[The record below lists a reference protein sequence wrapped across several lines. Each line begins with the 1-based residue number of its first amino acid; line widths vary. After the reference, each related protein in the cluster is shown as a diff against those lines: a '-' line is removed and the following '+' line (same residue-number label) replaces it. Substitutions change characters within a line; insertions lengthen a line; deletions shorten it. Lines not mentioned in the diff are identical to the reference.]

1 MRNVSERSSLK
12 KAEKRIQQLKKEILF
27 HERKYYRDND
37 PQITDTEFDFL
48 VKELES
54 LEALYPELSTPDSPT
69 QRVGERP
76 LQGFA
81 SVHHRI
87 PMLSLDNCYNP
98 EELQEF
104 EDRIRKSI
112 PQAELEYVVELKID
126 GLGISV
132 IYRNGILEQ
141 AITRGDGIRGDEVT
155 ANVKTIK
162 SLPLTIPI
170 QDTIEVRGEIFLPF
184 ASFQNINKER
194 EDRKVTLFANP
205 RNAAAGSIRLLDP
218 KEVAARRLDAFL
230 YSLFVNGYESE
241 SQWQTLISLHK
252 LGFKTNPRSH
262 LCKSLDE
269 VIDIYQSWLTER
281 DNLDYDVDGIV
292 VKVNSTAQQKLL
304 GQTAK
309 FPRWAISLKFPARQ
323 ATTRIQN
330 ILIQVGRTGALT
342 PVAALDP
349 IRLSG
354 ITISRSS
361 LHNEDE
367 IRRKD
372 IRIGDLVLIERSGD
386 VIPRVVRVIKDKR
399 TGKERI
405 FVFPSKCPQCD
416 TRVFRP
422 QGEVVARCINPSCPA
437 VIREALLH
445 YASRRAM
452 NIEGLGEALVDQL
465 IQSGLVKEI
474 PDLYHL
480 QLAEL
485 AHLERMGQ
493 RSSQNLLDQIEKS
506 RHLEPARLIYGLGIR
521 FAGERT
527 SQILTQHYDS
537 LDALAAASLEELME
551 IPNVGPKVGE
561 SLVFFFQQP
570 RNRELIDKIRAAG
583 LNFNVNRTS
592 ESELMPLTG
601 QSFVLTGTLPS
612 LTRDQAKLRIEQ
624 AGGRVTSSLSTK
636 TDYLVVGAEPGSK
649 LRRAEQIGTPLL
661 TEEELLR
668 LISPK

>member
-1 MRNVSERSSLK
+1 MNERLSLE
-12 KAEKRIQQLKKEILF
+12 KAEKRIRQLRKDILF

-54 LEALYPELSTPDSPT
+54 LETLYPALVTPDSPT

-76 LQGFA
+76 LQGFV

-87 PMLSLDNCYNP
+87 PVLSLDNCYNP
-98 EELQEF
+98 EELREF
-104 EDRIRKSI
+104 EERIRKSL
-112 PQAELEYVVELKID
+112 PQEKLEYVVELKID

-132 IYRNGILEQ
+132 IYRNGVLEQ
-141 AITRGDGIRGDEVT
+141 AVTRGDGIRGDEVT

-162 SLPLTIPI
+162 SLPLVIPI
-170 QDTIEVRGEIFLPF
+170 LDTIEVRGEIFLPF
-184 ASFQNINKER
+184 ASFQTINKER
-194 EDRKVTLFANP
+194 EDRKEILFANP

-230 YSLFVNGYESE
+230 YSLFINGNESE
-241 SQWQTLISLHK
+241 SQWQTLITLHK
-252 LGFKTNPRSH
+252 LGFKTNPRSQ
-262 LCKSLDE
+262 LCKRLDE
-269 VIDIYQSWLTER
+269 VIDIYQSWIEER

-292 VKVNSTAQQKLL
+292 VKVNSIAQQKLL

-323 ATTRIQN
+323 ATTRIQD

-342 PVAALDP
+342 PVAALEP
-349 IRLSG
+349 VRLSG
-354 ITISRSS
+354 TTISRST

-399 TGKERI
+399 TGNERT
-405 FVFPSKCPQCD
+405 FVFPSKCPQCN

-437 VIREALLH
+437 VIREAILH
-445 YASRRAM
+445 FASRRAM
-452 NIEGLGEALVDQL
+452 NIEGLGESLVEQL

-480 QLAEL
+480 RLDEL
-485 AHLERMGQ
+485 MPLERMGQ
-493 RSSQNLLDQIEKS
+493 KSSQNLLEQIEKS

-521 FAGERT
+521 FVGERT
-527 SQILTQHYDS
+527 AQILTQHYDS
-537 LDALAAASLEELME
+537 LDTLADAPLEDLME
-551 IPNVGPKVGE
+551 IPDVGPKVGE

-570 RNRELIDKIRAAG
+570 RNRELIEKIRAAG
-583 LNFNVNRTS
+583 LNFNILQAPDS
-592 ESELMPLTG
+592 GLLPLKGLT
-601 QSFVLTGTLPS
+601 FVLTGTLPK
-612 LTRDQAKLRIEQ
+612 LTRDQAKQRIEQ
-624 AGGRVTSSLSTK
+624 AGGRVTSSLSTM
-636 TDYLVVGAEPGSK
+636 TDYLVVGADPGSK
-649 LRRAEQIGTPLL
+649 LQRARQMGTLLL

-668 LISPK
+668 LISPQ